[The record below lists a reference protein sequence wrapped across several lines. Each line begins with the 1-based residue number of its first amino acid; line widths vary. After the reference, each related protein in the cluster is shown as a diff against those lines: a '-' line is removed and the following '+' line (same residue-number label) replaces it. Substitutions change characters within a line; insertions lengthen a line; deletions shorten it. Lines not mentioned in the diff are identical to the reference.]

1 MQGEIKALKN
11 QCKQIVDKLRRSDAV
26 RESDKE
32 SEVPADF
39 PYLSVL
45 DAVLG
50 RRASVT
56 PVQLLDAAE
65 PSQHGTSMTRPIT
78 PSLTAS
84 ITEEPPSPVL
94 GFGPAEVDNAEL
106 GQQDS
111 RNVSTPGLSAST
123 SRPSTPVPTAG
134 AAVGMQ
140 GPPSHVMMSRSG
152 SHEGVPRTFK
162 QLLIRHTI
170 KEKAQEAN

>member
-56 PVQLLDAAE
+56 PVQLLN
-65 PSQHGTSMTRPIT
+65 T
-78 PSLTAS
+78 
-84 ITEEPPSPVL
+84 
-94 GFGPAEVDNAEL
+94 AEVSE
-106 GQQDS
+106 
-111 RNVSTPGLSAST
+111 
-123 SRPSTPVPTAG
+123 
-134 AAVGMQ
+134 M
-140 GPPSHVMMSRSG
+140 
-152 SHEGVPRTFK
+152 
-162 QLLIRHTI
+162 LLC
-170 KEKAQEAN
+170 